1 MVHPLTPDL
10 TKLSD
15 NELAEKISELN
26 KRLAGFYQMGNHNAI
41 NQVNMLMQDYL
52 DEQSNRMRET
62 QKKMEEENSDKG
74 WNDIID
80 IN

>member
-1 MVHPLTPDL
+1 
-10 TKLSD
+10 
-15 NELAEKISELN
+15 
-26 KRLAGFYQMGNHNAI
+26 MGNNNAI

-52 DEQSNRMRET
+52 EEQSNRMRET

-80 IN
+80 IK